1 MALSKLRRLDTGHW
15 GRSRPERQ
23 LGKLVQFEKRSGD
36 ARPIE
41 GERRGKAEILI
52 FTGVRYERDS
62 SGVPNKPLPSPGAKR
77 KRG

>member
-15 GRSRPERQ
+15 GQSRSERQ

-36 ARPIE
+36 ARPTE

-52 FTGVRYERDS
+52 FTGVRYERDN
-62 SGVPNKPLPSPGAKR
+62 SGAPSKPLTPGAKR